1 MPKISPVILVGK
13 TIRQLARLRGGG
25 SALPG
30 LVLER
35 LQPDFLQESLGKLPG
50 GIVVIT
56 GTNGKTTTTKMVT
69 ELLQANGM
77 RVLTNKSGS
86 NFTRGIVAS
95 LIEETDLSGA
105 LDFDIAVIEL
115 DEAYAK
121 QFVVKVKPDYVLALN
136 VMRDQLDRFGEVDA
150 AAQLIRP
157 VLEAAQKSC
166 IVNRDD
172 PRLVKIA
179 EVLKK
184 EDKTVHF
191 FSVDSALRS
200 QFPSDDELQARV
212 ANQIAKVG
220 QKAGDVVL
228 KSIKDRT
235 VTYAFGT
242 KKFSADLNISG
253 IYNYQNGAAALA
265 IVRAILSEKVTDDK
279 LVSQLA
285 NVKPAFGRGEK
296 LIVNGQPVEL
306 VLVKN
311 PAGFRLSLQSFIRP
325 DQQYMI
331 AINDNYADGRDMSWL
346 WDVDFSD
353 LSGHGVA
360 MVSGT
365 RAYDMALRLQYDEV
379 LLGGV
384 EPSLSAALKRFLQSP
399 EQKPKIIFCTYT
411 AMIKLRSEMKKYA
424 DNVERVL

>member
-35 LQPDFLQESLGKLPG
+35 LQPDFLQDSLGKLPKG
-50 GIVVIT
+50 VVVIT

-69 ELLQANGM
+69 ELLRANGLS
-77 RVLTNKSGS
+77 VLTNKSGS

-95 LIEETDLSGA
+95 IIEQTSLDGS

-121 QFVVKVKPDYVLALN
+121 QFVTKVKPDYVLALN

-150 AAQLIRP
+150 AAKLLRP
-157 VLEAAQKSC
+157 VLEAASKAC
-166 IVNRDD
+166 IINRDD
-172 PRLVKIA
+172 PRLLGISEGLEKTGQ
-179 EVLKK
+179 
-184 EDKTVHF
+184 TVHF
-191 FSVDSALRS
+191 FSVDSSLKS
-200 QFPSDDELQARV
+200 QFPSDDELQSRDEKR
-212 ANQIAKVG
+212 IAKVG
-220 QKAGDVVL
+220 QHAGDVVL
-228 KSIKDRT
+228 KSIKGQT

-242 KKFSADLNISG
+242 HKVGADLSISG

-265 IVRAILSEKVTDDK
+265 TVRAVLAKKTSDENLVT
-279 LVSQLA
+279 QLA
-285 NVKPAFGRGEK
+285 EVKPAFGRGEK
-296 LIVNGQPVEL
+296 LLVNGQPVEL

-311 PAGFRLSLQSFIRP
+311 PAGFRLSLQSFVRP

-346 WDVDFSD
+346 WDVDFSA
-353 LSGHGVA
+353 LAEHGVG
-360 MVSGT
+360 MVSGS

-379 LLGGV
+379 LMQSV
-384 EPSLSAALKRFLQSP
+384 EPHIPTALKRFLLGSDP
-399 EQKPKIIFCTYT
+399 TPKIIFCTYT
-411 AMIKLRSEMKKYA
+411 AMIKLRSEMNKYA
-424 DNVERVL
+424 ESVERVL

>member
-35 LQPDFLQESLGKLPG
+35 LQPGFLQESLGKLPDG
-50 GIVVIT
+50 VVVVT

-69 ELLQANGM
+69 ELLQANGL
-77 RVLTNKSGS
+77 RVLTNRSGS

-95 LIEETDLSGA
+95 VIEQTSLDGT

-121 QFVVKVKPDYVLALN
+121 QFVHKVKPDYVLALN

-150 AAQLIRP
+150 AAKLLRP
-157 VLEAAQKSC
+157 VLEAAAKAC

-172 PRLVKIA
+172 PRLSKIA
-179 EVLKK
+179 EGLAAQGKA
-184 EDKTVHF
+184 VHF
-191 FSVDSALRS
+191 FSVDSGLKG
-200 QFPSDDELQARV
+200 QFPNDDELQSRKPTK
-212 ANQIAKVG
+212 ITKVG
-220 QKAGDVVL
+220 RQAGDVVL
-228 KSIKDRT
+228 KNIKDQS
-235 VTYAFGT
+235 VTYAFGSH
-242 KKFSADLNISG
+242 KFGADLSITG

-265 IVRAILSEKVTDDK
+265 VVRTILARKVSDEA
-279 LVSQLA
+279 LVKQLA
-285 NVKPAFGRGEK
+285 AVRPAFGRGEK

-311 PAGFRLSLQSFIRP
+311 PAGFRLSLQSFVRP
-325 DQQYMI
+325 GQRYMI
-331 AINDNYADGRDMSWL
+331 VINDNYADGRDMSWL
-346 WDVDFSD
+346 WDVDFAALAD
-353 LSGHGVA
+353 HGVA

-365 RAYDMALRLQYDEV
+365 RGYDMALRLQYDEV
-379 LLGGV
+379 LIENV
-384 EPSLSAALKRFLQSP
+384 EPDIPAALKAFLQDP
-399 EQKPKIIFCTYT
+399 EPKPKIVFCTYT
-411 AMIKLRSEMKKYA
+411 AMIKLRAEIKKYA
-424 DNVERVL
+424 DTVERIL